1 MYNLNLCQK
10 IGNSLFLLSK
20 HSRLSTSVQ
29 HANMW
34 FLNVCMGSIKE
45 VRRVVTAHC
54 QMNLPLMLKWLAET
68 IPWENNKSSRAGK
81 TVLLWSKLWLWAKVS
96 TLKVIMFVG
105 RWECGRGVFWDF
117 HSALG
122 WIVSWWIWWKT
133 GGGDVEGG
141 RLSVAVAKM
150 MHLSFSLTSKLG
162 PVTSLFMNT
171 TKILIVLPYFLMTWV
186 FTALCVAWWVC

>member
-1 MYNLNLCQK
+1 MAGRN
-10 IGNSLFLLSK
+10 
-20 HSRLSTSVQ
+20 HSMKR
-29 HANMW
+29 
-34 FLNVCMGSIKE
+34 GK
-45 VRRVVTAHC
+45 
-54 QMNLPLMLKWLAET
+54 KK
-68 IPWENNKSSRAGK
+68 NNKSSRAGK

-117 HSALG
+117 QSALG

-133 GGGDVEGG
+133 GGGDVEEG

-150 MHLSFSLTSKLG
+150 MHLSFSLTSKLA

-171 TKILIVLPYFLMTWV
+171 SQILIVLPYFLMPCFF
-186 FTALCVAWWVC
+186 FTALCVAWWVFLSVSMRSRNNTNVFLFFFN